1 MFTGDL
7 RKTVLLFF
15 GLTILTAITIIT
27 TSWFDP
33 IKLRAWEED

>member
-7 RKTVLLFF
+7 GKIVLLFF

-27 TSWFDP
+27 TSGFDP